1 MQACQEIVSGVDV
14 VVGTPPS
21 LLRIVKRKILDLKE
35 LRHMVSGDITGLQQN
50 KKPIKIL
57 KYYVIGS

>member
-35 LRHMVSGDITGLQQN
+35 LRHVVSGDITG
-50 KKPIKIL
+50 
-57 KYYVIGS
+57 